1 MNQLIRVRYLPW
13 VLYLSNSMQNLRAGR
28 LTLQYA
34 DGSIWN
40 ICLGGE
46 ELIRRAYLV
55 FQDIN
60 WTSRP
65 FVIQSEKW
73 DIQEDSFTAELELS
87 GTKDAANFQGKLH
100 ISGSPEGVI
109 TYGFSGASS
118 TDFMRNRLGLCL
130 LHPITD
136 LAGKPCTLTLADGS
150 QVASQFPLEISPNQ
164 PFKNLS
170 GISHLSATD
179 ESVKVEFSGE
189 IFETED
195 HRNWSDASYKTYCT
209 PIELPFPA
217 KVSKG
222 EKLEQAVRISLEG
235 IANNEPDPTEV
246 EISINISPSEIDLPE
261 IGLCLAN
268 DYSES
273 DHHDFS
279 ELGIKHLRLDM
290 DLDNFD
296 EKNLAKALEVTKKL
310 NLNLEI
316 SIKAVTSDQL
326 SRFLTANLDALG
338 SVSNF
343 IIFSKSSK
351 VTNTEF
357 ISVTRKVLGGA
368 ACISG
373 GTDIYFTEINRG
385 DSVVPGIDQI
395 NFSLNPQV
403 HSFDDRTVIQNLA
416 TQEVIARN
424 ASRISGGL
432 KVGIGPI
439 SLRPRFNP
447 NATAPEKDVSNT
459 LLPASVD
466 IRQMTWFAE
475 AWAAISIKYLA
486 QSGSI
491 NSATYFE
498 TVGWKGVKE
507 RSQGSEDS
515 INFPSKSGEHFPV
528 WNLFASLKGF
538 AKCLFASSNKP
549 EIVDALVI
557 RNAQVTRLILVNFS
571 NQAQR
576 VHFQG
581 LDLTPVELPPSSTT
595 YLDI

>member
-1 MNQLIRVRYLPW
+1 
-13 VLYLSNSMQNLRAGR
+13 MQNLRAGR

-34 DGSIWN
+34 AGSIWN

-46 ELIRRAYLV
+46 ELIRRVYLV

-73 DIQEDSFTAELELS
+73 NIQEDSFTAELELS
-87 GTKDAANFQGKLH
+87 GTKDAANFQGQLR
-100 ISGSPEGVI
+100 ISGSPKGVI

-130 LHPITD
+130 LHPFAD
-136 LAGKPCTLTLADGS
+136 LAGKPCALTLSDGL
-150 QVASQFPLEISPNQ
+150 QVASFFPLEISPNQ
-164 PFKNLS
+164 PFKDLS
-170 GISHLSATD
+170 GISHTAATG

-217 KVSKG
+217 KVSMG
-222 EKLEQAVRISLEG
+222 EKIEQEIRISLEG
-235 IANNEPDPTEV
+235 IPSKEPKPLDV
-246 EISINISPSEIDLPE
+246 EISIDILPSEIDLPD

-268 DYSES
+268 DYSDS
-273 DHHDFS
+273 DHQDFK
-279 ELGIKHLRLDM
+279 ELCIKHLRLDL
-290 DLDNFD
+290 DLDEVD
-296 EKNLAKALEVTKKL
+296 ENSLGSALEVTKKL
-310 NLNLEI
+310 SLKLEI
-316 SIKAVTSDQL
+316 SIKAATNYQL
-326 SRFLTANLDALG
+326 SKFLNTNLDLLG

-343 IIFSKSSK
+343 LIFSKSSK
-351 VTNTEF
+351 ITPAEF
-357 ISVTRKVLGGA
+357 ISTARKVLGA
-368 ACISG
+368 AALISG
-373 GTDIYFTEINRG
+373 GTDLYFTEINRG
-385 DSVVPGIDQI
+385 NPAVPGIDQI
-395 NFSLNPQV
+395 SFSLNPQV
-403 HSFDDRTVIQNLA
+403 HSFDDRTVIHNLA

-424 ASRISGGL
+424 ASRIARGL
-432 KVGIGPI
+432 KIGVGPI

-459 LLPASVD
+459 ALPASVD
-466 IRQMTWFAE
+466 IRQMNWFAE
-475 AWAAISIKYLA
+475 AWTAVSIKYLA
-486 QSGSI
+486 QSRAI

-498 TVGWKGVKE
+498 TVGWRGVKE

-515 INFPSKSGEHFPV
+515 INFPSKPAEHFPV

-538 AKCLFASSNKP
+538 AKCLPSNSNKP
-549 EIVDALVI
+549 ELVDALVI
-557 RNAQVTRLILVNFS
+557 RNSHTARLILVNFS
-571 NQAQR
+571 NEVQQ

-581 LDLTPVELPPSSTT
+581 LDLTSVELPPSCTT